1 MAVGREA
8 LGRKAFKTKRITV
21 DEWGG
26 EVIVRGLSTAEYE
39 VVQDAATKGVD
50 VATKSVTSSKAMS
63 VMARAAVA
71 FGWIDDA
78 GDNVLSWPKDG
89 PSLAAEPQRVIE
101 QISKVV
107 FELTGLDSK
116 TADGEPSDPVEQA
129 EKN

>member
-1 MAVGREA
+1 MAVGREG
-8 LGRKAFKTKRITV
+8 LGRKAFRTKRILV
-21 DEWGG
+21 EEWGG

-50 VATKSVTSSKAMS
+50 SATKTVTSSKAMS

-71 FGWIDDA
+71 YGWIDDD
-78 GDNVLSWPKDG
+78 GDNILSWPNDG
-89 PSLAAEPQRVIE
+89 PSLAKEPQRVIE

-107 FELTGLDSK
+107 FELTGIGNS
-116 TADGEPSDPVEQA
+116 TADADPVEQA